1 MEGTC
6 RHPAGL
12 QHRCSACEKL
22 ELCITS
28 DKYNLFYQTT
38 WFLSINPCVFR
49 RLVNLVPDKRFRRNQ
64 TYPQRRFVPRKRFRW
79 DKTGPVTQNFDQ
91 PRNVRTAAVQDS
103 PMVFPL
109 TTISCSDV
117 VVIRKYGRWFLGIRV
132 LVEQIIKLSNQFTND
147 FARVIDFS
155 YEISALWWLE
165 NI

>member
-1 MEGTC
+1 MRFRANLTSVTNPRIEVHALLSRYHPSWKGLVEGTR

-38 WFLSINPCVFR
+38 WFLRINPFVFR
-49 RLVNLVPDKRFRRNQ
+49 RLLNLVPDKRFKRNQ

-79 DKTGPVTQNFDQ
+79 DKTGPVTQNFDH
-91 PRNVRTAAVQDS
+91 PRNVRTAAVQDL

-109 TTISCSDV
+109 TRVFPLTPHNYIHELQTNSQFPV
-117 VVIRKYGRWFLGIRV
+117 VM
-132 LVEQIIKLSNQFTND
+132 
-147 FARVIDFS
+147 
-155 YEISALWWLE
+155 
-165 NI
+165 

>member
-49 RLVNLVPDKRFRRNQ
+49 RLLNLVPDKRFRRNQ
-64 TYPQRRFVPRKRFRW
+64 TYPLRRFVPRKRFRW
-79 DKTGPVTQNFDQ
+79 NKVSPSPRNSDQ
-91 PRNVRTAAVQDS
+91 PRNVWTAAVQDL

-117 VVIRKYGRWFLGIRV
+117 VAIKKHERRFLGIRI
-132 LVEQIIKLSNQFTND
+132 LVKQTINLSNKF
-147 FARVIDFS
+147 IDGF
-155 YEISALWWLE
+155 E
-165 NI
+165 NIVKYA

>member
-1 MEGTC
+1 MRFRANLTSVTNPRIEVHALLSRFHPSWKGLVDGTC
-6 RHPAGL
+6 RRPAGL

-79 DKTGPVTQNFDQ
+79 DKISPALRNSDQ
-91 PRNVRTAAVQDS
+91 PRNVWTAAVQDLH
-103 PMVFPL
+103 MVFPL
-109 TTISCSDV
+109 TRVPPAPHITIFMN
-117 VVIRKYGRWFLGIRV
+117 Y
-132 LVEQIIKLSNQFTND
+132 KLIHNF
-147 FARVIDFS
+147 R
-155 YEISALWWLE
+155 
-165 NI
+165 